1 MSNSLS
7 ANNIKIPSKRGRK
20 KKEVPQNEFM
30 LKILQVEEP
39 VANTSPKEE
48 QHNNCDPVSEEDK
61 LEAPTIKKRGRKPKE
76 TKASIVDIDAV
87 GNKKMPLILMLPIS
101 SSMVSMDSLT
111 SMTQPISLFE
121 GTNDNYYSYDNSNVR
136 TNNIADFDAK
146 NSIPSIESEKEILK
160 DESYSDFLLED
171 FMDSNSRNSWP
182 ETTKVHCWWCSLSFK
197 NSPVGLPTE
206 YQNNKFRTLG
216 CFCSYNCALSYN
228 LANSLHE
235 KHERTSLL
243 HQMYKKQYNEFRHIK
258 AAPPKE
264 ILTIYGGNVSIE
276 DYKKELIE
284 NTATYSILIP
294 PLVSII
300 PQMEKYNNNINI
312 QEDFIPVN
320 NNKLQKAS
328 QSLNYQERNLVLT
341 NILWNTVWDYSPKKI
356 RKKKRKY

>member
-121 GTNDNYYSYDNSNVR
+121 GIIALEIYKRLLLWSVTNFG
-136 TNNIADFDAK
+136 IFL
-146 NSIPSIESEKEILK
+146 ESTF
-160 DESYSDFLLED
+160 SFL
-171 FMDSNSRNSWP
+171 P
-182 ETTKVHCWWCSLSFK
+182 
-197 NSPVGLPTE
+197 
-206 YQNNKFRTLG
+206 
-216 CFCSYNCALSYN
+216 
-228 LANSLHE
+228 
-235 KHERTSLL
+235 
-243 HQMYKKQYNEFRHIK
+243 I
-258 AAPPKE
+258 
-264 ILTIYGGNVSIE
+264 
-276 DYKKELIE
+276 
-284 NTATYSILIP
+284 
-294 PLVSII
+294 
-300 PQMEKYNNNINI
+300 
-312 QEDFIPVN
+312 
-320 NNKLQKAS
+320 
-328 QSLNYQERNLVLT
+328 
-341 NILWNTVWDYSPKKI
+341 
-356 RKKKRKY
+356 